1 MFNLEL
7 AHRNRSIIEK
17 NSYVNAL
24 IDAIDSGTIF
34 IDIKL
39 FQKVQNLLKKFKRHG
54 QNLTY
59 QSKFISSQKIKLLF
73 KDNFLS
79 KKNDLKLQFYFHSI
93 SLRHVPKMLRNI
105 GDSIDKIGIS
115 MPRRKSIQLNFSREH
130 RLKIRHKK
138 KLYQGISLRPLINV
152 ETFGLRQAK
161 QRKQRRR
168 NRLIRKQCGHA
179 RFINRIINLPQQTAN
194 NPLIIQF
201 YNGFTF

>member
-7 AHRNRSIIEK
+7 THRNRSIIEK
-17 NSYVNAL
+17 KSYVNAL
-24 IDAIDSGTIF
+24 INATDPGSIF

-39 FQKVQNLLKKFKRHG
+39 FQKVQNLLKKFD
-54 QNLTY
+54 QNLIY
-59 QSKFISSQKIKLLF
+59 QFEIYSSQKIKLLF
-73 KDNFLS
+73 KGNLPS
-79 KKNDLKLQFYFHSI
+79 KKNDLKLQFYFHYI
-93 SLRHVPKMLRNI
+93 SLRHIPKMLKSV
-105 GDSIDKIGIS
+105 GDSVNKIGIS
-115 MPRRKSIQLNFSREH
+115 IPRQKSIQLNLSREN

-161 QRKQRRR
+161 QRRQRRR

-201 YNGFTF
+201 FSGFTF